1 VREILNELWAWSRAG
16 HDLALATVVRTVGS
30 SPRPVGSKMLMS
42 ARGDV
47 AGSVSGGCV
56 EGAVLEVAE
65 QVMKTGRPRHLR
77 FGVADEEAWAV
88 GLSCGG
94 TIQVFVERV
103 ESEGSDGGP
112 SVHGLAERVG
122 DGARG
127 VVVTRVGFAEDQGVA
142 GDSLVEDLHGGA
154 RLLIDAEGL
163 VHGSLGSASLDA
175 AARREASRR
184 QGAAG
189 KEGGSGLSK
198 VEGVQLF
205 FEVLAP
211 RPRLIIVGAVHIAIS
226 LARLARELDFSV
238 TVVDA
243 RDRFAT
249 RARFPDVE
257 QLLVGWPGEVMDTLE
272 LDDASHVVVITHDAK
287 LDNPALRAALSRP
300 VPYVGALGSRRTHE
314 RRLAALRDDGVDEVE
329 LARIHAPI
337 GLEIGARTPAEIAL
351 ATMAQIVAVRRG
363 VSSQ

>member
-1 VREILNELWAWSRAG
+1 MREILKELEAWSGAG
-16 HDLALATVVRTVGS
+16 NDLALATVVRTVGS

-42 ARGDV
+42 ARGDL

-65 QVMKTGRPRHLR
+65 QVMETGRPRHLR

-94 TIQVFVERV
+94 TIQVFLERV
-103 ESEGSDGGP
+103 GSAGLDTGP
-112 SVHGLAERVG
+112 SVHDLAGLAAA
-122 DGARG
+122 GARG
-127 VVVTRVGFAEDQGVA
+127 VVVTRVGLAEDQGGTAESVA
-142 GDSLVEDLHGGA
+142 GDPNGGA
-154 RLLIDAEGL
+154 RLHIDSEGS
-163 VHGSLGSASLDA
+163 VQGSLGSVSLDA

-184 QGAAG
+184 QQTAG
-189 KEGGSGLSK
+189 KGGGSGLSE

-205 FEVLAP
+205 FEILAP
-211 RPRLIIVGAVHIAIS
+211 RPRLVIVGAVHIAIS
-226 LARLARELDFSV
+226 LARLAREMDFSV

-249 RARFPDVE
+249 RERFPDVE
-257 QLLVGWPGEVMDTLE
+257 ELLVGWPGEVMEELE
-272 LDDASHVVVITHDAK
+272 LDDASHVVVITHDPK
-287 LDNPALRAALSRP
+287 LDNPALRVALSRP

-314 RRLAALRDDGVDEVE
+314 RRLGALRSDGVGEAE

-337 GLEIGARTPAEIAL
+337 GLDIGARTPAEIAL

-363 VSSQ
+363 ASTS